1 MMELVIGG
9 SGSGKSAD
17 AEASVCREHRRLAEA
32 SGNRAPLYYIADMIP
47 YGAETEKKIAHHR
60 EMRAGKGFQTLE
72 WYYGLA
78 EHITAPDAPPLEG
91 ASVLLECISNLT
103 ANEMYEPKAAKMA
116 AAAEAVIRGVQ
127 MLHERCRNLVVVTN
141 DVFRESGSDSEEMVL
156 YKKNLARINRALAE
170 EADRVTEVVSGI
182 PIQIRE
188 KGKSLETNKSEYP
201 AGVTLILGGAYQGKR
216 AYAEMI
222 FPGLTW
228 ADGEEIPFREIENAA
243 AIDRFH
249 LLVKRWMLAGKSAE
263 DLTEK
268 ILGMNR
274 KIIILCDEIGCGL
287 VPVDAFEREYR
298 EAAGRVCVELAEHAR
313 RVDRVVCGIG
323 MRMK

>member
-9 SGSGKSAD
+9 SGSGKSAY
-17 AEASVCREHRRLAEA
+17 AETAICREHCRSLEEDKDAF
-32 SGNRAPLYYIADMIP
+32 LYYIADMIP

-103 ANEMYEPKAAKMA
+103 ANEMYEPKAAKM

>member
-9 SGSGKSAD
+9 SGSGKSAY
-17 AEASVCREHRRLAEA
+17 AETAICREHCRSLEEDKDAF
-32 SGNRAPLYYIADMIP
+32 LYYIADMIP

-103 ANEMYEPKAAKMA
+103 ANEMYEPKAAKM

-313 RVDRVVCGIG
+313 RVDRAVCGIG

>member
-9 SGSGKSAD
+9 SGSGKSAY
-17 AEASVCREHRRLAEA
+17 AETAICREHCRSLEEDKDAF
-32 SGNRAPLYYIADMIP
+32 LYYIADMIP

-116 AAAEAVIRGVQ
+116 AAAEAVIRGVR

>member
-9 SGSGKSAD
+9 SGSGKSAY
-17 AEASVCREHRRLAEA
+17 AETAICREHCRSLEEDKDAF
-32 SGNRAPLYYIADMIP
+32 LYYIADMIP
-47 YGAETEKKIAHHR
+47 YGTETEKKIAHHR

-103 ANEMYEPKAAKMA
+103 ANEMYEPKAAKM

>member
-9 SGSGKSAD
+9 SGSGKSAY
-17 AEASVCREHRRLAEA
+17 AETAICREHCRSLEEDKDAF
-32 SGNRAPLYYIADMIP
+32 LYYIADMIP

-313 RVDRVVCGIG
+313 RVDRVACGIG

>member
-9 SGSGKSAD
+9 SGSGKSAY
-17 AEASVCREHRRLAEA
+17 AETAICREHCRSLEEDKDAF
-32 SGNRAPLYYIADMIP
+32 LYYIADMIP

-170 EADRVTEVVSGI
+170 EADRVTEVVSRI

>member
-9 SGSGKSAD
+9 SGSGKSAY
-17 AEASVCREHRRLAEA
+17 AETAICREHCRSLEEDKDAF
-32 SGNRAPLYYIADMIP
+32 LYYIADMIP

-78 EHITAPDAPPLEG
+78 EHITASDAPPLEG

-103 ANEMYEPKAAKMA
+103 ANEMYEPKAAKM

>member
-9 SGSGKSAD
+9 SGSGKSAY
-17 AEASVCREHRRLAEA
+17 AETAICREHCRSLEEDKDAF
-32 SGNRAPLYYIADMIP
+32 LYYIADMIP

-249 LLVKRWMLAGKSAE
+249 LLVKRWMMAGKSAE

-313 RVDRVVCGIG
+313 RVDRVACGIG

>member
-9 SGSGKSAD
+9 SGSGKSAY
-17 AEASVCREHRRLAEA
+17 AETAICREHCRSLEEDKDAF
-32 SGNRAPLYYIADMIP
+32 LYYIADMIP

-103 ANEMYEPKAAKMA
+103 ANEMYEPKAAKM

-268 ILGMNR
+268 ILDMNR

>member
-9 SGSGKSAD
+9 SGSGKSAY
-17 AEASVCREHRRLAEA
+17 AETAICREHCRSLEEDKDAF
-32 SGNRAPLYYIADMIP
+32 LYYIADMIP

-127 MLHERCRNLVVVTN
+127 MLHERCQNLVVVTN

>member
-9 SGSGKSAD
+9 SGSGKSAY
-17 AEASVCREHRRLAEA
+17 AETAICREHCRSLEEDRDAF
-32 SGNRAPLYYIADMIP
+32 LYYIADMIP

-103 ANEMYEPKAAKMA
+103 ANEMYEPKAAKM

>member
-9 SGSGKSAD
+9 SGSGKSAY
-17 AEASVCREHRRLAEA
+17 AETAICREHCRSLEEDKDAF
-32 SGNRAPLYYIADMIP
+32 LYYIADMIP

-60 EMRAGKGFQTLE
+60 KMRAGKGFQTLE

-78 EHITAPDAPPLEG
+78 EHIAAPDAPPLEG

-103 ANEMYEPKAAKMA
+103 ANEMYEPKAAKM

-222 FPGLTW
+222 FLGLTW
-228 ADGEEIPFREIENAA
+228 ADGEEIPFQEIENAA

>member
-9 SGSGKSAD
+9 SGSGKSAY
-17 AEASVCREHRRLAEA
+17 AETAICREHCRSLEEDKDAF
-32 SGNRAPLYYIADMIP
+32 LYYIADMIP

-103 ANEMYEPKAAKMA
+103 ANEMYEPKAAKM

-263 DLTEK
+263 ELTEK

>member
-9 SGSGKSAD
+9 SGSGKSAY
-17 AEASVCREHRRLAEA
+17 AETAICREHCRSLEEDKDAF
-32 SGNRAPLYYIADMIP
+32 LYYIADMIP

-103 ANEMYEPKAAKMA
+103 ANEMYEPKAAKI
-116 AAAEAVIRGVQ
+116 AAAEAVIRGVR

-249 LLVKRWMLAGKSAE
+249 LLVKRWMLAEKSAK

>member
-9 SGSGKSAD
+9 SGSGKSAY
-17 AEASVCREHRRLAEA
+17 AETAICREHCRSLEEDKDAF
-32 SGNRAPLYYIADMIP
+32 LYYIADMIP

-78 EHITAPDAPPLEG
+78 EHISAPDAPPLEG
-91 ASVLLECISNLT
+91 TSVLLECISNLT

-201 AGVTLILGGAYQGKR
+201 AGVTLIFGGAYQGKR

>member
-9 SGSGKSAD
+9 SGSGKSAY
-17 AEASVCREHRRLAEA
+17 AETAICREHCRSLEEDKDAF
-32 SGNRAPLYYIADMIP
+32 LYYIADMIP

-103 ANEMYEPKAAKMA
+103 ANEMYEPKAAKM

-201 AGVTLILGGAYQGKR
+201 AGVTLIFGGAYQGKR

>member
-1 MMELVIGG
+1 M
-9 SGSGKSAD
+9 
-17 AEASVCREHRRLAEA
+17 
-32 SGNRAPLYYIADMIP
+32 
-47 YGAETEKKIAHHR
+47 
-60 EMRAGKGFQTLE
+60 
-72 WYYGLA
+72 
-78 EHITAPDAPPLEG
+78 
-91 ASVLLECISNLT
+91 
-103 ANEMYEPKAAKMA
+103 
-116 AAAEAVIRGVQ
+116 
-127 MLHERCRNLVVVTN
+127 
-141 DVFRESGSDSEEMVL
+141 
-156 YKKNLARINRALAE
+156 
-170 EADRVTEVVSGI
+170 
-182 PIQIRE
+182 
-188 KGKSLETNKSEYP
+188 
-201 AGVTLILGGAYQGKR
+201 GGAYQGKR

>member
-9 SGSGKSAD
+9 SGSGKSAY
-17 AEASVCREHRRLAEA
+17 AETAICREHCRSLEEDKDAF
-32 SGNRAPLYYIADMIP
+32 LYYIADMIP

-78 EHITAPDAPPLEG
+78 EHISAPDAPPLEG
-91 ASVLLECISNLT
+91 TSVLLECISNLT
-103 ANEMYEPKAAKMA
+103 ANEMYEPKAAKI
-116 AAAEAVIRGVQ
+116 AAAEAVIRGVR

>member
-9 SGSGKSAD
+9 SGSGKSAY
-17 AEASVCREHRRLAEA
+17 AETAICREHCRSLEEDKDAF
-32 SGNRAPLYYIADMIP
+32 LYYIADMIP

-103 ANEMYEPKAAKMA
+103 ANEMYEPKAAKI

>member
-9 SGSGKSAD
+9 SGSGKSAY
-17 AEASVCREHRRLAEA
+17 AETAICREHCRSLEEDKDAF
-32 SGNRAPLYYIADMIP
+32 LYYIADMIP

-103 ANEMYEPKAAKMA
+103 ANEMYEPKAAKI
-116 AAAEAVIRGVQ
+116 AAAEAVIRGVR

>member
-9 SGSGKSAD
+9 SGSGKSAY
-17 AEASVCREHRRLAEA
+17 AETAICREHCRSLEEDKDAF
-32 SGNRAPLYYIADMIP
+32 LYYIADMIP

-116 AAAEAVIRGVQ
+116 AAEAVIRGVQ

-141 DVFRESGSDSEEMVL
+141 DVFRETGSDSEEMVL

>member
-9 SGSGKSAD
+9 SGSGKSAY
-17 AEASVCREHRRLAEA
+17 AETAICREHCRSLEEDKDAF
-32 SGNRAPLYYIADMIP
+32 LYYIADMIP

-116 AAAEAVIRGVQ
+116 AAEAVIRGVQ

-156 YKKNLARINRALAE
+156 YKKNLARVNRALAK

-182 PIQIRE
+182 PIQIRGKE
-188 KGKSLETNKSEYP
+188 KSLETDKSEYP

-216 AYAEMI
+216 AYAEKI
-222 FPGLTW
+222 FPGLVW

-263 DLTEK
+263 DLTKK

>member
-9 SGSGKSAD
+9 SGSGKSAY
-17 AEASVCREHRRLAEA
+17 AETAICREHCRSLEEDKDAF
-32 SGNRAPLYYIADMIP
+32 LYYIADMIP

-103 ANEMYEPKAAKMA
+103 ANEMYEPKAAKI
-116 AAAEAVIRGVQ
+116 AAAEAVIRGVR

-249 LLVKRWMLAGKSAE
+249 LLVKRWMLAGKSAD

>member
-1 MMELVIGG
+1 
-9 SGSGKSAD
+9 
-17 AEASVCREHRRLAEA
+17 
-32 SGNRAPLYYIADMIP
+32 
-47 YGAETEKKIAHHR
+47 
-60 EMRAGKGFQTLE
+60 
-72 WYYGLA
+72 
-78 EHITAPDAPPLEG
+78 
-91 ASVLLECISNLT
+91 
-103 ANEMYEPKAAKMA
+103 
-116 AAAEAVIRGVQ
+116 

>member
-9 SGSGKSAD
+9 SGSGKSAY
-17 AEASVCREHRRLAEA
+17 AETAICREHCRSLEEDKDAF
-32 SGNRAPLYYIADMIP
+32 LYYIADMIP

-116 AAAEAVIRGVQ
+116 AAEAVIRGVQ
-127 MLHERCRNLVVVTN
+127 MLNERCRNLVVVTN

>member
-9 SGSGKSAD
+9 SGSGKSAY

-103 ANEMYEPKAAKMA
+103 ANEMYEPKAAKI
-116 AAAEAVIRGVQ
+116 AAAEAVIRGVR

-188 KGKSLETNKSEYP
+188 KGKSLETNKSEYS

-228 ADGEEIPFREIENAA
+228 ADGKEIPFREIENAA

>member
-9 SGSGKSAD
+9 SGSGKSAY
-17 AEASVCREHRRLAEA
+17 AETAICREHCRSLEEDKDAF
-32 SGNRAPLYYIADMIP
+32 LYYIADMIP

-91 ASVLLECISNLT
+91 ASVLMECISNLT

>member
-9 SGSGKSAD
+9 SGSGKSAY
-17 AEASVCREHRRLAEA
+17 AETAICREHCRSLEEDKDAF
-32 SGNRAPLYYIADMIP
+32 LYYIADMIP
-47 YGAETEKKIAHHR
+47 YGAETEKKIARHR

-103 ANEMYEPKAAKMA
+103 ANEMYEPKAAKI
-116 AAAEAVIRGVQ
+116 AAAETVIRGVR

>member
-9 SGSGKSAD
+9 SGSGKSAY
-17 AEASVCREHRRLAEA
+17 AETAICREHCRSLEKDKDAF
-32 SGNRAPLYYIADMIP
+32 LYYIADMIP

-116 AAAEAVIRGVQ
+116 AAEAVIRGVQ
-127 MLHERCRNLVVVTN
+127 MLHERCRSLVVVTN

-298 EAAGRVCVELAEHAR
+298 EAAGRVCAELAEHAR

>member
-9 SGSGKSAD
+9 SGSGKSAY
-17 AEASVCREHRRLAEA
+17 AETAICREHCRSLEEDKDAF
-32 SGNRAPLYYIADMIP
+32 LYYIADMIP

>member
-9 SGSGKSAD
+9 SGSGKSAY
-17 AEASVCREHRRLAEA
+17 AETAICREHCRSLEEDKDAF
-32 SGNRAPLYYIADMIP
+32 LYYIADMIP

-201 AGVTLILGGAYQGKR
+201 AGVTLILGGTYQGKR

>member
-9 SGSGKSAD
+9 SGSGKSAY
-17 AEASVCREHRRLAEA
+17 AETAICREHCRSLEEDKDAF
-32 SGNRAPLYYIADMIP
+32 LYYIADMIP

-263 DLTEK
+263 ELTEK

>member
-9 SGSGKSAD
+9 SGSGKSAY
-17 AEASVCREHRRLAEA
+17 AETAICREHCRSLEEDKDAF
-32 SGNRAPLYYIADMIP
+32 LYYIADMIP

-78 EHITAPDAPPLEG
+78 EHISAPDAPPLEG
-91 ASVLLECISNLT
+91 TSVLLECISNLT
-103 ANEMYEPKAAKMA
+103 ANEMYEPKAAKI

>member
-9 SGSGKSAD
+9 SGSGKSAY
-17 AEASVCREHRRLAEA
+17 AETAICREHCRSLEEDKDAF
-32 SGNRAPLYYIADMIP
+32 LYYIADMIP

-103 ANEMYEPKAAKMA
+103 ANEMYEPKAAKM

-216 AYAEMI
+216 AYAGMI

-263 DLTEK
+263 ELTEK